1 MVPETSDVDTDVD
14 AVADAKSQTNGANDN
29 AVFVGNKSVMDYV
42 MAIMAQFNKGTN
54 DVVVKARGHAISRAV
69 DAVEVTRNR
78 YMSDVAVTDIQI
90 GTQEMEGKRGDMI
103 NVSWIELFL
112 SRQ

>member
-1 MVPETSDVDTDVD
+1 MTDDTV
-14 AVADAKSQTNGANDN
+14 
-29 AVFVGNKSVMDYV
+29 VFVGKKGVMDYV
-42 MAIMAQFNKGTN
+42 MAIMAQFNKDAG

-78 YMSDVAVTDIQI
+78 YMKDIVVTNIEI
-90 GTQEMEGKRGDMI
+90 GTDEMEGKRGDMV

-112 SRQ
+112 SRK